1 MNIMSEHQLP
11 HVVIVGGGFAGLA
24 AARALRNAPVRV
36 TLVDRSNHHLFQP
49 LLYQVATATLAPGDI
64 AAPIRHLLRKQ
75 RNVTVAMA
83 EVTGLDVANRRV
95 LVNYLG
101 QPDTPFEYDY
111 LILATGASHS
121 YFGHN
126 EFAQF
131 APGMKTLADAE
142 AVRAK
147 VLKAFETAE
156 IEEDPSKHEDLLTFV
171 LVGAGPT
178 GVEMAGSLA
187 ELRRFTLKS
196 DFRRIDP
203 LRARII
209 LAEAAPR
216 ILGNFPE
223 ELSRKAQARLESV
236 GVELRLGQP
245 VKAIDESHVVI
256 GDETIPC
263 RTVIWTAGVTPSPA
277 GKWLSAPTDK
287 AGRVRVQPDCSVPE
301 HPEVFVIGDT
311 ASLDQDGKPLPG
323 VAQVAM
329 QQGRY
334 VGTVIEKRETG
345 RSAPPPFR
353 YFDKG
358 NMAVIGRGF
367 AILDSRVAKM
377 SGLPAWLAWAFI
389 HILFLPAR
397 GNRLRVWTQAIWSYF
412 TRQRSS
418 QLIVEPRSQPTVAP
432 PAGQLTEKQ
441 SSGFQTLNVARNT
454 GLLLLLAGSLLR
466 PISLHGQSSD
476 PGQPFGHSSLTE
488 SAIVTPANT
497 STANDGP
504 SATEKGWVVGL
515 GALNAFY
522 HSGATISTSGQ
533 VIPGATA
540 NVSNNFT
547 LMFDVRRY
555 LTRNLSLTLMGGIPP
570 KPSIT
575 GEGSVESLG
584 ELGKVRYG
592 VGILTADYHLPS
604 LGIPKLGAF
613 RPYVGTGTGYAIIL
627 KEQGAAV
634 SHLGVG
640 NNFGFVVD
648 GGVEHQVSRNLA
660 LFADVKEV
668 WLGVNAHGS
677 LGGVVPVT
685 AHVNLNPTIVSV
697 GIRFHPS
704 LRIFGRQ

>member
-1 MNIMSEHQLP
+1 MNIMTKHQLP
-11 HVVIVGGGFAGLA
+11 HVVIVGGGFGGLA
-24 AARALRNAPVRV
+24 VARALRKAPVRI

-83 EVTGLDVANRRV
+83 EVTGVDVANRRV
-95 LVNYLG
+95 LVDYLG
-101 QPDTPFEYDY
+101 EPDTPFEYDY

-142 AVRAK
+142 SVRAK

-156 IEEDPSKHEDLLTFV
+156 IEQDPSKHQDLLTFV

-178 GVEMAGSLA
+178 GVEMAGALA

-209 LAEAAPR
+209 LAEALPR
-216 ILGNFPE
+216 ILANFPE
-223 ELSRKAQARLESV
+223 ELSRKAHARLESV
-236 GVELRLGQP
+236 GVELRLGKP
-245 VKAIDESHVVI
+245 VTAIDEAHVVI

-263 RTVIWTAGVTPSPA
+263 RTVIWTAGVTPSAA
-277 GKWLSAPTDK
+277 GKWLNAPTDK
-287 AGRVRVQPDCSVPE
+287 AGRVRVQPDCSVPG

-329 QQGRY
+329 QEGQY
-334 VGTVIEKRETG
+334 VGKVIANRETA
-345 RSAPPPFR
+345 RPAPQPFR

-367 AILDSRVAKM
+367 AILDSRFAKM

-389 HILFLPAR
+389 HLLFLPAF

-412 TRQRSS
+412 TRQKSS
-418 QLIVEPRSQPTVAP
+418 QLIVEPRGEHKLAP
-432 PAGQLTEKQ
+432 PAGQTSEKQ
-441 SSGFQTLNVARNT
+441 SNAYQGLNMAKNA
-454 GLLLLLAGSLLR
+454 GLLLLLLAGSLLCPNFLR
-466 PISLHGQSSD
+466 AQGGSPSQPSELPSL
-476 PGQPFGHSSLTE
+476 PE
-488 SAIVTPANT
+488 SATVATSYTPPVNE
-497 STANDGP
+497 SP
-504 SATEKGWVVGL
+504 SAAEKGWVIGVGTT
-515 GALNAFY
+515 NAFY
-522 HSGATISTSGQ
+522 HSGATIATSGQ

-540 NVSNNFT
+540 NVSNNLTFI
-547 LMFDVRRY
+547 FDVNRY
-555 LTRNLSLTLMGGIPP
+555 VAKDFSLSLMAGFPP
-570 KPSIT
+570 KPTIT
-575 GEGSVESLG
+575 GEGSVASLG

-592 VGILTADYHLPS
+592 PAILTAEYH
-604 LGIPKLGAF
+604 IPKLRAF
-613 RPYVGTGTGYAIIL
+613 RPYVGAGTGYAIIL
-627 KEQGAAV
+627 KEHDAAV
-634 SHLGVG
+634 SDLKVHNNWGTVLQAGAEHKLSG
-640 NNFGFVVD
+640 NM
-648 GGVEHQVSRNLA
+648 A
-660 LFADVKEV
+660 LFVDVKEV
-668 WLGVNAHGS
+668 WLDVNAHGS
-677 LGGVVPVT
+677 LYGAVPVT
-685 AHVNLNPTIVSV
+685 ARVKLDPTIVSV

-704 LRIFGRQ
+704 LKIFGRH